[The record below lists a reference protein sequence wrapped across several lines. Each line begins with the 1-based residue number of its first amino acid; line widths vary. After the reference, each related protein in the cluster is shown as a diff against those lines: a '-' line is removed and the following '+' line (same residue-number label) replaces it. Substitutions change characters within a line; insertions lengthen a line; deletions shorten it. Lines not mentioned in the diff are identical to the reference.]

1 MAVRRRSISTQ
12 LLYRN
17 QRGNVTPKFR
27 NAGCNPRVEI
37 RGRRSGN
44 DEARMTK
51 DEGMTEQEEGLNA
64 HAHNRVGRQT
74 EKVGLGR
81 AYALSRL
88 IRGSFDTEDGR
99 AEGQDRSHA

>member
-1 MAVRRRSISTQ
+1 MAVRRRSISTE

-51 DEGMTEQEEGLNA
+51 DEGMTEQEEGLMLIIESDV
-64 HAHNRVGRQT
+64 RRRRS
-74 EKVGLGR
+74 ELGR

>member
-1 MAVRRRSISTQ
+1 
-12 LLYRN
+12 
-17 QRGNVTPKFR
+17 
-27 NAGCNPRVEI
+27 
-37 RGRRSGN
+37 
-44 DEARMTK
+44 
-51 DEGMTEQEEGLNA
+51 MTEQEEGLNA

-99 AEGQDRSHA
+99 AEGQDRNHA